1 MEQLIFGK
9 NKDRFYMGESEDKAL
24 AEVTFKKH
32 KDNIIILDHTYV
44 NRSLRGKG
52 MGKILVDRVVA
63 YARENKLKI
72 IPTCPFAKDI
82 MEMSEAYRDVLLSD
96 AKLQE
101 NKKDAC
107 PL

>member
-44 NRSLRGKG
+44 NRSLRGRG
-52 MGKILVDRVVA
+52 MGKILVDRVVS
-63 YARENKLKI
+63 YARENNLKI
-72 IPTCPFAKDI
+72 IPTCPFAKDV
-82 MEMSEAYRDVLLSD
+82 MEMSKVYADVLMSD
-96 AKLQE
+96 ATLQE
-101 NKKDAC
+101 VKDVAC
-107 PL
+107 PF

>member
-9 NKDRFYMGESEDKAL
+9 NKDRFYMGESEEKAL

-44 NRSLRGKG
+44 NRSLRGRG
-52 MGKILVDRVVA
+52 MGKILVERVVA
-63 YARENKLKI
+63 YARENNLKI

-82 MEMSEAYRDVLLSD
+82 MGMSKAYHDVLMSD
-96 AKLQE
+96 PIVQGKQVISCSL
-101 NKKDAC
+101 
-107 PL
+107 

>member
-1 MEQLIFGK
+1 MEKLIFGK

-63 YARENKLKI
+63 YARENNLKI

-82 MEMSEAYRDVLLSD
+82 MEMSKSYNDVLLSD
-96 AKLQE
+96 PIIQE
-101 NKKDAC
+101 NQVEAC

>member
-1 MEQLIFGK
+1 MEQLKFGK

-24 AEVTFKKH
+24 AEVTFKPH
-32 KDNIIILDHTYV
+32 KGNVIVLDHTYV
-44 NRSLRGKG
+44 NRALRGQG

-72 IPTCPFAKDI
+72 IPTCPFARDI
-82 MEMSEAYRDVLLSD
+82 MEASTEYKDVLLSD
-96 AKLQE
+96 AELQD
-101 NKKDAC
+101 NQPTVC

>member
-82 MEMSEAYRDVLLSD
+82 MEMSEAYRDVLVSD

>member
-1 MEQLIFGK
+1 MEKLIFGK
-9 NKDRFYMGESEDKAL
+9 NKDRFYMGESEEQAL
-24 AEVTFKKH
+24 AEVTFKSYK
-32 KDNIIILDHTYV
+32 KGVIILDHTYV
-44 NRSLRGKG
+44 NRALRGKG

-82 MEMSEAYRDVLLSD
+82 MEMSKDYQDVLLSD
-96 AKLQE
+96 AEIQGKQPE
-101 NKKDAC
+101 AC

>member
-1 MEQLIFGK
+1 
-9 NKDRFYMGESEDKAL
+9 MGESEDKAL

-32 KDNIIILDHTYV
+32 KGNIIILDHTYV

-82 MEMSEAYRDVLLSD
+82 MEMSESYRDVLVSD

>member
-44 NRSLRGKG
+44 NR
-52 MGKILVDRVVA
+52 
-63 YARENKLKI
+63 
-72 IPTCPFAKDI
+72 
-82 MEMSEAYRDVLLSD
+82 
-96 AKLQE
+96 
-101 NKKDAC
+101 
-107 PL
+107 

>member
-9 NKDRFYMGESEDKAL
+9 NKDRFYMGESEEKAL

-32 KDNIIILDHTYV
+32 KDNVIILDHTYV
-44 NRSLRGKG
+44 NRSLRGRG

-63 YARENKLKI
+63 YARENNLKI

-82 MEMSEAYRDVLLSD
+82 MEMSKSYADVLLSD
-96 AKLQE
+96 PVVQE
-101 NKKDAC
+101 VKDMAC